1 MGTIGDFGEVLVDKV
16 PERDICAFG
25 EDCTGQTSTPIQ
37 RICAFGEECVEAPI
51 VLDDIGLFGEV
62 EKTALAP
69 EEPIGDFGEKC
80 VGGEKAPA
88 QRICA
93 FGEECPPS
101 K

>member
-16 PERDICAFG
+16 PERVICAFG
-25 EDCTGQTSTPIQ
+25 EDCTGQTSTPSQ
-37 RICAFGEECVEAPI
+37 RICAFGEECGEAPI

-88 QRICA
+88 LS
-93 FGEECPPS
+93 P
-101 K
+101 